1 MSRAQ
6 QMPLKIFHV
15 CQKKGSDHKQTICD
29 EQSRDLSAQT
39 EYKSTR
45 SQVNDHVRQKLALLP
60 SVLSKSN
67 RRLRWDIVK
76 KSRKSIHRLLRESQ

>member
-1 MSRAQ
+1 MSRVQ

-15 CQKKGSDHKQTICD
+15 CQKKSSDHKQTIYD
-29 EQSRDLSAQT
+29 EQSRDLSAQA

-45 SQVNDHVRQKLALLP
+45 SQVNDRVRQKLALL
-60 SVLSKSN
+60 SSILSKSN